1 MVRYVFAVLMMLFVC
16 ANIVSADDDD
26 GTDIDTGRVD
36 YVSAEYLDMVIDDS
50 VFTFALNMKVF
61 DTKGRAVNRYA
72 LKPGAKVKYQFIREP
87 SGQRQLSNV
96 WILSN

>member
-1 MVRYVFAVLMMLFVC
+1 MVKYIFALLLMSFVY
-16 ANIVSADDDD
+16 ANIVSADE
-26 GTDIDTGRVD
+26 GAETETGRID
-36 YVSAEYLDMVIDDS
+36 YVSSEYLDIVIDDS

-61 DTKGRAVNRYA
+61 DTRGRTVNRYA
-72 LKPGAKVKYQFIREP
+72 FRPGAKVKYQFVREP

>member
-1 MVRYVFAVLMMLFVC
+1 MVKYIFAVLLMSFVY
-16 ANIVSADDDD
+16 AGFASADEDI
-26 GTDIDTGRVD
+26 DIDTGRID
-36 YVSAEYLDMVIDDS
+36 YVSSEYLDMVIDDS

-61 DTKGRAVNRYA
+61 DGKGRTVNRYA
-72 LKPGAKVKYQFIREP
+72 LKPGAKVKYQFVREP